1 MSVLD
6 GSVAGGPAIGAPV
19 PGATPPARA
28 RAGVLRRLLGKP
40 LAVVSL
46 VFLAVVVVLA
56 VLAPV
61 LTSQSPT
68 ASHIADAL
76 APMGGAH
83 PLGTDGTGR
92 DLLSELLYGART
104 SLVGA
109 LIVVAVSLVLGLPT
123 GLLAGYFRGWFD
135 GVASWVSS
143 LLMALPAIIVLLV
156 VLAQWGR
163 STVLA
168 MTVFGV
174 IITPA
179 VFRLIRA
186 SVIGVRG
193 ELYVDAARVSG
204 LGDTRIM
211 RRHILPVVVAPTVIQ
226 VSQLLGVGIVVQA
239 GLEFLGLGSANQASW
254 GGMLSDAF
262 QNIYTAPLLL
272 LWPGL
277 AIVLTVTAF
286 SLIGN
291 ALRDALGVGGTGS
304 RVRGRRDVVASGP
317 VITATGETTHEVAV
331 PEGLLVIRGLRVSYP
346 RPDAPES
353 VVVQDVS
360 LTVHRGEILGLVG
373 ESGSGK
379 SQTAFSVLGLLPPR
393 ARTSAARLSFDGAD
407 LRGISPA
414 AMNRL
419 RGSRIGY
426 IPQEP
431 MSNLDPSF
439 RIGSQLVEPDAPPPG
454 AVAGRRRRP
463 RRCGCSP
470 GSASRTRSGPSPP
483 IPHQISGGMAQRVL
497 IAGAVSCNPD
507 LLIADEP
514 TTALDVTVQAEVLDL
529 LRELQAERQMGVVL
543 VTHNFG
549 VVADLCDTVAVMQ
562 TGRIVETAPVAELF
576 RAPRHEYTRMLLA
589 ATLEDTPPRS
599 ARFAPSPQ
607 PRPGPRRHPM
617 TAAPALLELHR
628 VIVDYPVR
636 GWRAPP
642 FRALNERLA
651 DRRGRRDRRPGR

>member
-1 MSVLD
+1 V
-6 GSVAGGPAIGAPV
+6 
-19 PGATPPARA
+19 
-28 RAGVLRRLLGKP
+28 GKP

-46 VFLAVVVVLA
+46 VFVAVVVVLA

-419 RGSRIGY
+419 RGCRIGY

-431 MSNLDPSF
+431 MSNLDPSC
-439 RIGSQLVEPDAPPPG
+439 RIGSQLVGPMRHHLGLSRAAGKAEALRLLSRVGIPDPDRVFTAY
-454 AVAGRRRRP
+454 
-463 RRCGCSP
+463 
-470 GSASRTRSGPSPP
+470 
-483 IPHQISGGMAQRVL
+483 PHQISGGMAQRVL
-497 IAGAVSCNPD
+497 IAGAISCNPD

-529 LRELQAERQMGVVL
+529 IRELQAERQMGVVL

-562 TGRIVETAPVAELF
+562 SGQIVETAPVAELF

-607 PRPGPRRHPM
+607 PVPDLGGTR
-617 TAAPALLELHR
+617 
-628 VIVDYPVR
+628 
-636 GWRAPP
+636 
-642 FRALNERLA
+642 
-651 DRRGRRDRRPGR
+651 

>member
-28 RAGVLRRLLGKP
+28 RAGVLRRLVGKP

-46 VFLAVVVVLA
+46 VFVAVVVVLA

-379 SQTAFSVLGLLPPR
+379 SQTAFSVLGLLPPGPDVGRPPVLRRRGPARDLPGSDEPAPRLPHRLHPAGADVATSTRR
-393 ARTSAARLSFDGAD
+393 AASAANWSSPMRHHLGLSRAAGQGRGA
-407 LRGISPA
+407 A
-414 AMNRL
+414 AAL
-419 RGSRIGY
+419 
-426 IPQEP
+426 
-431 MSNLDPSF
+431 
-439 RIGSQLVEPDAPPPG
+439 PG
-454 AVAGRRRRP
+454 
-463 RRCGCSP
+463 
-470 GSASRTRSGPSPP
+470 
-483 IPHQISGGMAQRVL
+483 
-497 IAGAVSCNPD
+497 
-507 LLIADEP
+507 
-514 TTALDVTVQAEVLDL
+514 
-529 LRELQAERQMGVVL
+529 
-543 VTHNFG
+543 
-549 VVADLCDTVAVMQ
+549 
-562 TGRIVETAPVAELF
+562 
-576 RAPRHEYTRMLLA
+576 RHH
-589 ATLEDTPPRS
+589 
-599 ARFAPSPQ
+599 
-607 PRPGPRRHPM
+607 RPGPG
-617 TAAPALLELHR
+617 LHR
-628 VIVDYPVR
+628 LSRIRSRVAWPS
-636 GWRAPP
+636 AC
-642 FRALNERLA
+642 
-651 DRRGRRDRRPGR
+651 